1 MTSLQNVIAR
11 EYAIPEDKQ
20 VLLISGGDSLDP
32 VATVGK
38 YHAGT
43 VDLCPVTCYQGE
55 EGNDVLNIMLL
66 IRIYVFI
73 NIRGVAIL
81 SYKCMLYLI
90 IRNMQR
96 ALTYLFVWA
105 KNMSFKDGYHHRTL
119 FNIEPME
126 IFIKKKIPYRNYT
139 FGWT

>member
-1 MTSLQNVIAR
+1 MSIFCYFCFSVASLQNVIAR

-32 VATVGK
+32 AATVGK

-43 VDLCPVTCYQGE
+43 VGLSPVTCYQREG
-55 EGNDVLNIMLL
+55 GNDVLNIMLL

-96 ALTYLFVWA
+96 ALTYLFV
-105 KNMSFKDGYHHRTL
+105 
-119 FNIEPME
+119 
-126 IFIKKKIPYRNYT
+126 
-139 FGWT
+139 